1 MSPLTGVVALQA
13 AGGSPVGGLLV
24 PMGAIFLIF
33 YFLLIR
39 PQQKK
44 QKEHE
49 EMLKAVSRGDEVVTS
64 GGIHGVVT
72 GVAGD
77 VLTLEIANLR
87 GERVRI
93 KVDRS
98 RIDRR
103 VQTAEPPE
111 KKAKGGRGGKGEG
124 G

>member
-1 MSPLTGVVALQA
+1 MRDALGVIWLQA
-13 AGGSPVGGLLV
+13 GEGQGGDPLGFLI

-39 PQQKK
+39 PQQRK

-49 EMLKAVSRGDEVVTS
+49 KLLKAVGKGDRVVTT

-72 GVAGD
+72 GEAED
-77 VLTLEIANLR
+77 VLTLEIANLK
-87 GERVRI
+87 GDRVRV
-93 KVDRS
+93 KVDRG

-103 VQTAEPPE
+103 IE
-111 KKAKGGRGGKGEG
+111 KAKGEES
-124 G
+124 

>member
-1 MSPLTGVVALQA
+1 MGDALGLIWLQA
-13 AGGSPVGGLLV
+13 AERQGGDPLSFLI

-39 PQQKK
+39 PQQRK

-49 EMLKAVSRGDEVVTS
+49 NLLKGVGKGDRVVTS

-72 GVAGD
+72 GTSED
-77 VLTLEIANLR
+77 VLTLEIANLK
-87 GERVRI
+87 GDRVRI

-103 VQTAEPPE
+103 IE
-111 KKAKGGRGGKGEG
+111 KAKGEDS
-124 G
+124 

>member
-1 MSPLTGVVALQA
+1 VLPLQA
-13 AGGSPVGGLLV
+13 QPASPFEFLI
-24 PMGAIFLIF
+24 PMAAIFLIF

-39 PQQKK
+39 PQQRK
-44 QKEHE
+44 QKDHE
-49 EMLKAVSRGDEVVTS
+49 KLLESVGRGDRVVTT

-72 GVAGD
+72 GAEKD

-93 KVDRS
+93 KVDRA

-103 VQTAEPPE
+103 LEKAAAEE
-111 KKAKGGRGGKGEG
+111 GKP
-124 G
+124 

>member
-1 MSPLTGVVALQA
+1 MDDALGVIWLQA
-13 AGGSPVGGLLV
+13 GEAQGGDPLSFLI

-39 PQQKK
+39 PQQRK
-44 QKEHE
+44 QKDRDNL
-49 EMLKAVSRGDEVVTS
+49 LKAVGKGDRVVTT

-72 GVAGD
+72 GVSED
-77 VLTLEIANLR
+77 VLTVEIANLR
-87 GERVRI
+87 GERVKI

-103 VQTAEPPE
+103 IE
-111 KKAKGGRGGKGEG
+111 KAKGEVS
-124 G
+124 

>member
-1 MSPLTGVVALQA
+1 MRETLGVIWLQA
-13 AGGSPVGGLLV
+13 GEGQGGDPLGFLI

-39 PQQKK
+39 PQQRK

-49 EMLKAVSRGDEVVTS
+49 KLLKAVGKGDRVVTT

-72 GVAGD
+72 GVSED
-77 VLTLEIANLR
+77 VLTLEIANLK
-87 GERVRI
+87 GERIRI
-93 KVDRS
+93 KVDRG

-103 VQTAEPPE
+103 IE
-111 KKAKGGRGGKGEG
+111 KAKGEES
-124 G
+124 